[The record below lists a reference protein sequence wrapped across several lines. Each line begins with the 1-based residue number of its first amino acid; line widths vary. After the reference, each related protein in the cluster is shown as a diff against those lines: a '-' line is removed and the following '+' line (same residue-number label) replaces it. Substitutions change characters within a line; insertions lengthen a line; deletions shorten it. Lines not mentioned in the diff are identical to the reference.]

1 MRRLTALVLGLTS
14 ALVVTV
20 GLAAEP
26 RLNRT
31 IELLE
36 AGKPVFG
43 GFVFDLSDETAIG
56 VSRSGLDFAIID
68 LEHRPLDVTR
78 LRAFL
83 LGMTDRRRILEKQ
96 SVQLDVTPIIRLPAS
111 GIEQTEFFAKQ
122 VLNTGAFGLMFPT
135 VRTRSEALQAV
146 KVSRYPQRKGSADLE
161 PAGLRG
167 FEPFHPGM
175 WFWGLNATEYFEQA
189 DVWPL
194 DPAGEILVVI
204 QIESVEGVNNID
216 DILSVPG
223 IGAVMI
229 GSFDLSTSL
238 GMAGDTSAAVV
249 LAATERVVQACLE
262 RGIPVGSTAL
272 SLETKMDMGQQF
284 ISVGTYGGL
293 TPGTAGNLEKAK
305 RLRGD

>member
-1 MRRLTALVLGLTS
+1 MHRLVCLIVCLS
-14 ALVVTV
+14 AGSLY
-20 GLAAEP
+20 AADL

-36 AGKPVFG
+36 AGKPVIG
-43 GFVFDLSDETAIG
+43 GFIFDMSDEVAIDLSM
-56 VSRSGLDFAIID
+56 SGLDFAVID
-68 LEHRPLDVTR
+68 LEHRPMDTAR
-78 LRAFL
+78 LRTFL
-83 LGMTDRRRILEKQ
+83 LGMTNRQRILEKQ
-96 SVQLDVTPIIRLPAS
+96 SVQLDVTPIIRLPDS
-111 GIEQTEFFAKQ
+111 GSAQTELLAKQ

-135 VRTRSEALQAV
+135 VESREDALMAV
-146 KVSRYPQRKGSADLE
+146 RVSRYPQSLDADDRE

-175 WFWGLNATEYFEQA
+175 WYWGLDTQGYFERA

-204 QIESVEGVNNID
+204 QIESAAGVENIEQ
-216 DILSVPG
+216 ILSVPG

-238 GMAGDTSAAVV
+238 GMAGDVQAPAVRE
-249 LAATERVVQACLE
+249 ATVRVVQACLE
-262 RGIPVGSTAL
+262 RGIAVGSTAG
-272 SLETKMDMGQQF
+272 SVEANLEMGQSILAMGF
-284 ISVGTYGGL
+284 FGGL
-293 TPGTAGNLEKAK
+293 FPEGAANLEKVR